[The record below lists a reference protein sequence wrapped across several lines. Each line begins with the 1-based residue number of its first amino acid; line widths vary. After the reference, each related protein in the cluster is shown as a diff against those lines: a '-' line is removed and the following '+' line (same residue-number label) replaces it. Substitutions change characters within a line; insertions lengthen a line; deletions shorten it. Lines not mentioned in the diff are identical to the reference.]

1 MSLAP
6 TLTSCLQGLQRPG
19 LAVVL
24 SSSSSSQIQQQPG
37 KQHLIAPGPLL
48 QIPNAATPSKVLAAA
63 SKAALVALP
72 HEQLVAAFDRVTAG
86 IDSWQQL
93 APVLEEGSW
102 DWQGEGS
109 GQQDSGGVRQV
120 QQALGANKQLAAA
133 DEEPVEDRTF
143 LTGESTASC
152 RWWVVCRSCYT

>member
-1 MSLAP
+1 M
-6 TLTSCLQGLQRPG
+6 
-19 LAVVL
+19 L
-24 SSSSSSQIQQQPG
+24 SSGSNSQLIQQQQQQQPG

-48 QIPNAATPSKVLAAA
+48 RIPDAATPSKVLAAA

-93 APVLEEGSW
+93 APVLEEEGSW

-109 GQQDSGGVRQV
+109 GQQASGGMQAG
-120 QQALGANKQLAAA
+120 QQALGPGKQLAAA

-143 LTGESTASC
+143 LTGESTARC
-152 RWWVVCRSCYT
+152 RWWVACR